1 MLDAGTLIWISLRPL
16 LRLSITTSF
25 GFAITKAD
33 IFPQVAARGAGQI
46 ILNVTLPCL
55 MFSKIVPAFTPQNIH
70 ALGPLV
76 FVAIVYEAMGM
87 AIAAIVG
94 IFFWV
99 PHRFRYG
106 LLVAGGWGNYGDI
119 PTSVIMSICG
129 AAPFNPSTDS
139 DLGVAYVAAFI
150 LVFMI
155 TLFPLGGHKLIAR
168 DYVGPDIEN
177 DEVQEAVRRRRRMI
191 LYGWVQYVSSLFGAK
206 KVKVE
211 DDESHGKGPITEKEK
226 QFFEPRTPST
236 SHDEPCEKK
245 AHKHVAFFDDA
256 TTAVASP
263 VCSPPLT
270 EVGPSRAH
278 SPEPTLA
285 ASSRPPSQRINTSD
299 DIPTLAQSTNYPPP
313 AGAVGLSPGSTPSP
327 AKHHRRRRQVWH
339 TLKAFLQSLCTP
351 ASSVMLISFPIAL
364 INPVKALFVEVDGT
378 YMPSAP
384 DGQPPLAFIMDVAQ
398 FVGAASVPLGL
409 VCLGSALARLK
420 VPRAEWGKLPLG
432 AIFSFACGKMLL
444 MPVLGVLMVRGMAQ
458 SGIIDPEDKVL
469 QFVCIFFSCLPTATT
484 QVFLT
489 QVYSGTGTAEHLSAF
504 LVPQYAIMFVSMV
517 ALTAYTLQLLF

>member
-1 MLDAGTLIWISLRPL
+1 MLGAGTLIWISLRPL
-16 LRLSITTSF
+16 LRLVITTSF

-33 IFPQVAARGAGQI
+33 IFPQVASRGAGQI
-46 ILNVTLPCL
+46 ILNITLPCL

-76 FVAIVYEAMGM
+76 FVAIMYEAMGM
-87 AIAAIVG
+87 AIAAI
-94 IFFWV
+94 IRLFFWV

-129 AAPFNPSTDS
+129 AAPFNPSTDA

-155 TLFPLGGHKLIAR
+155 TLFPLGGHKLIAK

-177 DEVQEAVRRRRRMI
+177 DDVREATRRRRRIIM
-191 LYGWVQYVSSLFGAK
+191 YGWAHYAARLLHGK
-206 KVKVE
+206 KGKVE
-211 DDESHGKGPITEKEK
+211 DGEDHTTKSPISNEKER
-226 QFFEPRTPST
+226 QLYAPTDSP
-236 SHDEPCEKK
+236 HPEPCEKK
-245 AHKHVAFFDDA
+245 PFKHVAFDDG
-256 TTAVASP
+256 TTAVNSP
-263 VCSPPLT
+263 ICSPLQT

-278 SPEPTLA
+278 SPEPTLEGP
-285 ASSRPPSQRINTSD
+285 SRPPSQRHDTSD
-299 DIPTLAQSTNYPPP
+299 SVPALPQAPDYPPP
-313 AGAVGLSPGSTPSP
+313 AGAVGLSPGSSAPSP
-327 AKHHRRRRQVWH
+327 KHHRRRRQFLH
-339 TLKAFLQSLCTP
+339 SIKAFLQSLCTP
-351 ASSVMLISFPIAL
+351 ASLAMLLSFPIAL
-364 INPVKALFVEVDGT
+364 INPVKALFVEVEGT

-384 DGQPPLAFIMDVAQ
+384 DGEPPLAFVYDVAE

-420 VPRAEWGKLPLG
+420 IPREEWKNLPLG

-444 MPVLGVLMVRGMAQ
+444 MPVIGVLMVKGMTH